1 MIIIIDSNEYTE
13 KQTEQIKAWIQEA
26 YEAGMREEAASR
38 ETIKYVPT
46 YIPPYNTPT
55 YTWPNTHFTVC

>member
-26 YEAGMREEAASR
+26 YEAGMREEAASK
-38 ETIKYVPT
+38 ETIKYIPT
-46 YIPPYNTPT
+46 T
-55 YTWPNTHFTVC
+55 YYHGPNWHQWPNYTITC